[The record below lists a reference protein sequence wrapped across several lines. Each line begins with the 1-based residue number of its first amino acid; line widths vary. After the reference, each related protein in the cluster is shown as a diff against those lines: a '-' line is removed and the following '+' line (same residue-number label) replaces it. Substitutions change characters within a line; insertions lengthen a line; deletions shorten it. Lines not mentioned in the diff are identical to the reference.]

1 MSDKKS
7 LKFHII
13 FWFSTLL
20 LLAMDQFTKYLAAIH
35 LKNQPATPLIENIFS
50 LQYLENRG
58 AAFGIMQGGK
68 VFFIILTII
77 FLFLAFW
84 IYCRLPLTRRNYPIY
99 VILSLF
105 LAGAAGNF
113 IDRVTMNYV
122 IDFFY
127 FELINFPIFNV
138 ADIYVTCG
146 AILFFITFLFFYK
159 EKELEELWN
168 QIFPFRKGNS

>member
-1 MSDKKS
+1 MSDKKN

-68 VFFIILTII
+68 VFFVILTII

-105 LAGAAGNF
+105 LAGAVGNF

-138 ADIYVTCG
+138 ADMC
-146 AILFFITFLFFYK
+146 LTFGVIIVIIALIK
-159 EKELEELWN
+159 DEKDE
-168 QIFPFRKGNS
+168 